1 VKFFSREIVRHAQ
14 VMQAQL
20 HGNLQGE
27 KAPLANV
34 KILIILNIVT

>member
-1 VKFFSREIVRHAQ
+1 
-14 VMQAQL
+14 MQAQL

-27 KAPLANV
+27 KALLAKV